1 MRGGKFIVLRSKG
14 LCDTV
19 ANRFGTPKTKCSAL
33 LNIDWCQLI
42 WDSPKQVLHTEYR
55 NDNVLA
61 GILGSDD
68 EKSEES
74 ADDEILAE
82 LKKKQAELKALSHQ
96 NAVMLRFLHK
106 QAKEEMAQQD
116 LRKKLAAADTE
127 VRDSLKLAEFTVR
140 QTFHQHFVWTTASY
154 LWDV

>member
-1 MRGGKFIVLRSKG
+1 MS
-14 LCDTV
+14 
-19 ANRFGTPKTKCSAL
+19 
-33 LNIDWCQLI
+33 
-42 WDSPKQVLHTEYR
+42 
-55 NDNVLA
+55 

-116 LRKKLAAADTE
+116 LRKKLAAADAE
-127 VRDSLKLAEFTVR
+127 VRSTLKVSEFTGR
-140 QTFHQHFVWTTASY
+140 QRFQQHFVRTAES
-154 LWDV
+154 